1 MAPSERLASF
11 GRDTTEE
18 RTMFSKATLLGLGLV
33 LMTAG
38 FVSAGEPTGR
48 YNGAPGSDPQGAEQ
62 VYFADFGNGTNSHYM
77 PADGES
83 IPTGNV
89 PAAALDKGT
98 TTHYSP
104 ADTATIA
111 APTQDNTAVASH

>member
-1 MAPSERLASF
+1 
-11 GRDTTEE
+11 
-18 RTMFSKATLLGLGLV
+18 MFSKATMFGIGVALLSAGIA
-33 LMTAG
+33 TAG
-38 FVSAGEPTGR
+38 EQTGR
-48 YNGAPGSDPQGAEQ
+48 YTGATGSDPQGAEQ
-62 VYFADFGNGTNSHYM
+62 VQFANFGNGTNSHYM

-104 ADTATIA
+104 ADTATINPA
-111 APTQDNTAVASH
+111 KPANTAIASH